1 MANKFLLPVYKKVF
15 GESFSYGRFED
26 RLKMQKM
33 VYLLQEEGVNI
44 GHYGFEWYKHGPYSQ
59 VLLDVYGK
67 WDCLYGIKLHA
78 GSRTA
83 H

>member
-44 GHYGFEWYKHGPYSQ
+44 GLYVFDWYKYGPY
-59 VLLDVYGK
+59 
-67 WDCLYGIKLHA
+67 
-78 GSRTA
+78 
-83 H
+83 